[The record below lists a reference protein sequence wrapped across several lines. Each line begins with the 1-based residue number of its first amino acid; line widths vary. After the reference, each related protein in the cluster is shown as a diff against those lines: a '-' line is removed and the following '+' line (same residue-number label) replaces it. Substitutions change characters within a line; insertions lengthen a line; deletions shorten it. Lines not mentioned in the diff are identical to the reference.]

1 MTVLWTAH
9 TLFCT
14 MLRRSAHRI
23 KPLLSFYGGP
33 FSYNLWQIRAPRA
46 ALIIEV
52 SRLLRRQSAVISSDQ
67 SNPLGINAIAFDQAV
82 KLIRTATAV
91 LVALGVKK
99 FELTDRTD
107 HRAVAKE

>member
-1 MTVLWTAH
+1 MDSAHTVLHNVTAA
-9 TLFCT
+9 
-14 MLRRSAHRI
+14 RRT
-23 KPLLSFYGGP
+23 LSFYRGP
-33 FSYNLWQIRAPRA
+33 FLYHLWQVRAPPA
-46 ALIIEV
+46 ALIIGV
-52 SRLLRRQSAVISSDQ
+52 SHLLHGQSAVSSSDQ
-67 SNPLGINAIAFDQAV
+67 STPLGINAIAFDQAV